1 MIKRMSVDNFK
12 SQNRGGKGIKGMQT
26 IDEDFIEDLLMTT
39 NHHYIMFFTNTGRCY
54 RIKAYEIPEAGRT
67 ARGTAIVNLLQLQA
81 GEKVTAAIPMREI
94 DDDKYLFMATKGGMV
109 KKTRMCEYSN
119 MRKTG
124 LQAILLREG
133 DELIEVKVTDN
144 TEDIFLA
151 TKFGMSIRF
160 KETDARITGR

>member
-1 MIKRMSVDNFK
+1 
-12 SQNRGGKGIKGMQT
+12 
-26 IDEDFIEDLLMTT
+26 
-39 NHHYIMFFTNTGRCY
+39 
-54 RIKAYEIPEAGRT
+54 
-67 ARGTAIVNLLQLQA
+67 
-81 GEKVTAAIPMREI
+81 MREI

-151 TKFGMSIRF
+151 TKFGMVYPLQRDGCENYRPCF
-160 KETDARITGR
+160 LWCYRHEAR